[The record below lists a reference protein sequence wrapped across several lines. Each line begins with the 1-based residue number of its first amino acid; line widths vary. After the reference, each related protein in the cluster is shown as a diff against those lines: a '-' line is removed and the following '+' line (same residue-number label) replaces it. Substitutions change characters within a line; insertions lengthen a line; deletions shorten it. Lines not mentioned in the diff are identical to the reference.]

1 MVSFPHYG
9 DVFNHFIGFQINPN
23 FEVGYN
29 FDTLSMV
36 ESSDCPVPLHL
47 CVITK
52 QEDILWLIDIYTQ
65 GNIIQIN
72 GWL

>member
-1 MVSFPHYG
+1 MVSLPHYG
-9 DVFNHFIGFQINPN
+9 DVVNHFIGFQITPN

-36 ESSDCPVPLHL
+36 ESSDFPVPLHL

-52 QEDILWLIDIYTQ
+52 HEDILWLIDIYTQ